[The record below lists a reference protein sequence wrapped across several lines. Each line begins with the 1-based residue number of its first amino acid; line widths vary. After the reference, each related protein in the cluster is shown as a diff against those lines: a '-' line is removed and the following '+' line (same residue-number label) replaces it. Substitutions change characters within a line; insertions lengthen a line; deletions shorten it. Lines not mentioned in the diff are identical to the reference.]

1 MKRLLTTVLIFE
13 AIVVGLAVPV
23 AVHIDHLR
31 PGSAAVAAG
40 VTAGAALLFAILA
53 RPLLPA
59 TLIGGSILQV
69 FVIASGVIVPVM
81 YFLGAIFALLWAVG
95 IWLGR
100 RIERPAGP

>member
-1 MKRLLTTVLIFE
+1 MKRLLATVLIFE
-13 AIVVGLAVPV
+13 AIIVGLAVPV

-31 PGSAAVAAG
+31 PDSAGVAAG
-40 VTAGAALLFAILA
+40 ITAGGAILFAILA

-59 TLIGGSILQV
+59 TLIGGSVLQV

-81 YFLGAIFALLWAVG
+81 YFLGGIFAALWVIG

>member
-1 MKRLLTTVLIFE
+1 M
-13 AIVVGLAVPV
+13 
-23 AVHIDHLR
+23 
-31 PGSAAVAAG
+31 AAG

-59 TLIGGSILQV
+59 TLIGGSVLQV
-69 FVIASGVIVPVM
+69 FVIASGAIVPVM
-81 YFLGAIFALLWAVG
+81 YFLGAIFALLWVVG

>member
-1 MKRLLTTVLIFE
+1 MKRLLSTVLIFE
-13 AIVVGLAVPV
+13 AIIVGLAVPV

-31 PGSAAVAAG
+31 PDSAGVAAG

-59 TLIGGSILQV
+59 TLIGGSLLQA
-69 FVIASGVIVPVM
+69 FVIAAGVIVPVM
-81 YFLGAIFALLWAVG
+81 YVLGAIFAVLWIVG